1 MKDVVIK
8 IRSESCTAPEQDDF
22 IEFSTDGVY
31 SFEDGVG
38 TVSYLET
45 DVTGLAGTVTSVEI
59 GPAGIIVDRRGGI
72 TSRMV
77 FRRGE
82 QNRFQYE
89 TPYGMATMG
98 IDTRKISHSFDDRGG
113 TMDVDYV
120 LNVEHT
126 VVARNKFH
134 MDVAEQ

>member
-8 IRSESCTAPEQDDF
+8 IRSVSCADPGQDDC
-22 IEFSTDGVY
+22 IEFTTDGVY
-31 SFEDGVG
+31 SYEDGVG
-38 TVSYLET
+38 KVSYLESE
-45 DVTGLAGTVTSVEI
+45 VTGLAGTLTSVEI
-59 GPAGIIVDRRGGI
+59 GPEEIVVDRRGGI

-77 FRRGE
+77 FRKGE
-82 QNRFQYE
+82 RNRFQYE

-98 IDTRKISHSFDDRGG
+98 IDTRRISHCFDDRGG

-126 VVARNKFH
+126 VVAKNKFH